1 MTSQVSQ
8 WLSDHLATLGLSED
22 CEGYLFGRGASE
34 ATIERLRIREWTPA
48 STPCPNVHFVKRYG
62 PRGEDLDQMVT
73 IPLYAPSG
81 TLVGIECRS
90 RFEKRVTDFRLPEA
104 QWNPVTINAPRVAE
118 ALWSGGSVWVV
129 EGVYD
134 LAALDWCIP
143 PTDAVLATLR
153 AGLGRDV
160 VEFLARFCRNT
171 VYMVYDNDETGRKAT
186 NGWVDEVTKKRRY
199 GALEL
204 LKYAGLNAVDFRY
217 RGKDPGEV
225 WLQGGIER
233 LREVFRTVGS
243 VRA

>member
-1 MTSQVSQ
+1 MTSQVGQ
-8 WLSDHLATLGLSED
+8 WLADHLSTLGLSED
-22 CEGYLFGRGASE
+22 CEGYLMGRGASE
-34 ATIERLRIREWTPA
+34 ATIARLGIREWSPA
-48 STPCPNVHFVKRYG
+48 STPCPNTHFKERYG
-62 PRGEDLDQMVT
+62 PKGEKLDGMVT

-104 QWNPVTINAPRVAE
+104 AWNPVVINAPRVAE

-134 LAALDWCIP
+134 LCALDWCIP
-143 PTDAVLATLR
+143 HTDAVLATLR
-153 AGLGRDV
+153 AGLGKDV
-160 VEFLARFCRNT
+160 VEFFSRFCRNT

-186 NGWVDEVTKKRRY
+186 NGWVDPVTHKRRY
-199 GALEL
+199 GAMES
-204 LKYAGLNAVDFRY
+204 LKYAGLRVVDFRY

-233 LREVFRTVGS
+233 LKSTFATVG
-243 VRA
+243 V